1 MWVRGLKLV
10 QTEVRI
16 NLRLSHPMWVRGL
29 KLSIGINIR
38 NLMWSHPMWVRGLK
52 QTMNANKIILIRS
65 HPMWVRGLKHQGR
78 ENVRGAVGRIL
89 CGCVDW
95 NWLGRGM
102 RCPVP
107 VASYVGAWIETS
119 LQKSHSCAAHLC
131 RTPCG
136 CVDSN
141 ICLMKSS
148 PRCNWRTPSAK
159 MWRCTSSP
167 WSCVALAKSTY
178 ISASHPSTLRRR
190 YMPTS

>member
-1 MWVRGLKLV
+1 MWVRGLKPYSLH
-10 QTEVRI
+10 QLL
-16 NLRLSHPMWVRGL
+16 LRCS
-29 KLSIGINIR
+29 
-38 NLMWSHPMWVRGLK
+38 
-52 QTMNANKIILIRS
+52 
-65 HPMWVRGLKHQGR
+65 
-78 ENVRGAVGRIL
+78 RIL

-95 NWLGRGM
+95 NVKEYWRILIVLSRILCGCVDWNFWATSYCILTVCRILCGCVDWNCYK
-102 RCPVP
+102 RDIQLFLS

-167 WSCVALAKSTY
+167 CSCVALAKSTY

-190 YMPTS
+190 FMPTS